1 MKVET
6 QATSDSD
13 VSALL
18 CAIICIQQSA
28 HHQMLCC
35 PPVLVAKY
43 VWHTDIACAANVS
56 LLVFKAQ
63 DNSMMLPDSLRLH

>member
-35 PPVLVAKY
+35 SPVLVAKY
-43 VWHTDIACAANVS
+43 VSDIACAANVS
-56 LLVFKAQ
+56 LLVFKA
-63 DNSMMLPDSLRLH
+63 